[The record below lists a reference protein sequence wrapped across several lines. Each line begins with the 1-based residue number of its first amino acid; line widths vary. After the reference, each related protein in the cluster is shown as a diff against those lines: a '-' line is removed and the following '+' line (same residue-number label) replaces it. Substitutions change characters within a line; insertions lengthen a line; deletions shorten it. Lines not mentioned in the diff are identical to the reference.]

1 MSEILINNVYN
12 DDCFNVLKNIPDKS
26 VSLVLVDPPYGNT
39 QLVWDKKID
48 LEKMW
53 IELKRIGKSNC
64 NYVFFCMTRFGMELI
79 LSNPKWFRYDLVW
92 AKKKAMG
99 FLDAKKRPLR
109 NFEMIY
115 IFQNNI
121 KPKDAERVYNP
132 QMTEGK
138 PFSRL
143 KDQNLGRVSHYRQ
156 LKNEEPKYK
165 LIENNGTRFPKSVLE
180 FSVDI
185 GVKTIHPT
193 QKPVA
198 VCEWL
203 VKTYS
208 NEGDLVL
215 DFCMGSGSTIIAC
228 LNTNR
233 QYIGVEKDAEIF
245 EKSSQRIIEHI
256 TTMEDPTSITKQ
268 YQHNC
273 VVVIEDEDVDVEE
286 SVEVLEEVDDIA
298 KVMLDRCRDELATL
312 SESMNSLLLDVVSL
326 QNRLLEAETL
336 VV

>member
-12 DDCFNVLKNIPDKS
+12 DDCFNVFKNIADKS

-39 QLVWDKKID
+39 ELVWDKKID

-53 IELKRIGKSNC
+53 VELKRIGKPNC

-92 AKKKAMG
+92 LKTHVTG
-99 FLDAKKRPLR
+99 ILQAKKRPLR

-132 QMTEGK
+132 QMTVGK
-138 PFSRL
+138 PYTRRDDGGGKSNYLQHYGSRL
-143 KDQNLGRVSHYRQ
+143 AQHQVEHINT
-156 LKNEEPKYK
+156 
-165 LIENNGTRFPKSVLE
+165 GTRYPKSVLE
-180 FSVDI
+180 YKRDS
-185 GVKTIHPT
+185 GVRGIHPT

-198 VCEWL
+198 LCEWL
-203 VKTYS
+203 IKTYS

-233 QYIGVEKDAEIF
+233 QYIGVEKDVEIF
-245 EKSSQRIIEHI
+245 EKASKRIVEHI
-256 TTMEDPTSITKQ
+256 TTKQ
-268 YQHNC
+268 SQHNC
-273 VVVIEDEDVDVEE
+273 
-286 SVEVLEEVDDIA
+286 VEVLEEDDDIA
-298 KVMLDRCRDELATL
+298 KVMLDK
-312 SESMNSLLLDVVSL
+312 
-326 QNRLLEAETL
+326 
-336 VV
+336 

>member
-1 MSEILINNVYN
+1 MSEILINNIYN
-12 DDCFNVLKNIPDKS
+12 DDCFNVFKNIPDKS

-39 QLVWDKKID
+39 CIKWDEKID

-79 LSNPKWFRYDLVW
+79 NSNPKWFRYDLVW
-92 AKKKAMG
+92 MKKKIVG

-121 KPKDAERVYNP
+121 KPKDAERLYNP

-138 PFSRL
+138 PFSRKL
-143 KDQNLGRVSHYRQ
+143 DQNLSGKSHYCK
-156 LKNEEPKYK
+156 LKIEEPNCK
-165 LIENNGTRFPKSVLE
+165 LLKNNGTRFPKSVLE

-185 GVKTIHPT
+185 GVKAIHPT

-198 VCEWL
+198 LCEWL

-233 QYIGVEKDAEIF
+233 QYIGIEKDVEIF

-256 TTMEDPTSITKQ
+256 TTMKDPTSITKQ
-268 YQHNC
+268 SEHNC
-273 VVVIEDEDVDVEE
+273 VMVIEDEDVDVEE
-286 SVEVLEEVDDIA
+286 SVEVLEEVDESA
-298 KVMLDRCRDELATL
+298 KVMMDNCREAMATL
-312 SESMNSLLLDVVSL
+312 
-326 QNRLLEAETL
+326 T
-336 VV
+336 

>member
-1 MSEILINNVYN
+1 MSEIVINNIYN
-12 DDCFNVLKNIPDKS
+12 DDCFNVFKNIPDKS
-26 VSLVLVDPPYGNT
+26 VSLVSVDLPYGNT
-39 QLVWDKKID
+39 DLVWDKKID

-79 LSNPKWFRYDLVW
+79 NSNPKWFRYDLVW
-92 AKKKAMG
+92 MKNIAVG
-99 FLDAKKRPLR
+99 FLASKLRPLR

-138 PFSRL
+138 PYSRVM
-143 KDQNLGRVSHYRQ
+143 NVHPSRMAHYDTLRTSKME
-156 LKNEEPKYK
+156 LVVNE
-165 LIENNGTRFPKSVLE
+165 GTRFPKSILE
-180 FSVDI
+180 FGRDTQ
-185 GVKTIHPT
+185 GGIHPT

-198 VCEWL
+198 LCEWL

-208 NEGDLVL
+208 NEGDVVL

-233 QYIGVEKDAEIF
+233 QYIGVEKDPVIF
-245 EKSSQRIIEHI
+245 EKSSHRIIEHI

-268 YQHNC
+268 SQHNC
-273 VVVIEDEDVDVEE
+273 VMVIEDEDVDVAE
-286 SVEVLEEVDDIA
+286 SVEVLEEDDDIE
-298 KVMLDRCRDELATL
+298 KVMMDRCRDELATL
-312 SESMNSLLLDVVSL
+312 TETMNSLLLDVVSL
-326 QNRLLEAETL
+326 QSRLVDLRE
-336 VV
+336 V